1 VLSRENPR
9 SLGWVVQTLRA
20 RLSRLAGSASNETG
34 ALAQLVPDPGNW
46 SLDALCDGSAARP
59 ALRELLDAC
68 HAAAWRLSDEVSL
81 RYCTHTQEAGE
92 SLGA

>member
-1 VLSRENPR
+1 MRDRPFTLLTGAIFA
-9 SLGWVVQTLRA
+9 LGIGA
-20 RLSRLAGSASNETG
+20 G

-81 RYCTHTQEAGE
+81 RYFTHTHEAGE

>member
-1 VLSRENPR
+1 VLDRDNPR
-9 SLGWVVQTLRA
+9 SLAWVAHTLRA
-20 RLSRLAGSASNETG
+20 RLAKLAGSV
-34 ALAQLVPDPGNW
+34 VPDPGNW

-81 RYCTHTQEAGE
+81 RYFTHTHEAGE